1 MSSENLSS
9 PASETVEAI
18 EDPGKMFIGG
28 LSWQTSVDSL
38 RQYFMQFGEVTES
51 VVMRDPNTK
60 KARGF
65 GFIKFAD
72 AASVDKVLNHQ
83 AHELDGKKID
93 PKVAFPKRIQP
104 KMVTRTKK
112 IFVGGLSASTTLED
126 MKNYFTQY
134 GRIED
139 SMLMFDKSTNRHR
152 GFGFITFDNEDVVE
166 KVVEIHF
173 HEINGKMVECKK
185 AQPKEVMLPVQIAKN
200 RAFTRK
206 FYGGLA
212 DLYGNYSPTFSPRF
226 GYRSC
231 LYYPPGLYSYFIS
244 PSDKYFTDFAISAQL
259 AVANGRPDLAR
270 TMLNA
275 SYAGGYMSP
284 ASPSAQHGF
293 TTAAGHTAATQAVD
307 IYSAGG
313 TPELASYITAP
324 APLLTAAY
332 NGYH

>member
-83 AHELDGKKID
+83 AHELDGKK
-93 PKVAFPKRIQP
+93 
-104 KMVTRTKK
+104 MVTRTKK

-173 HEINGKMVECKK
+173 HEIN
-185 AQPKEVMLPVQIAKN
+185 
-200 RAFTRK
+200 
-206 FYGGLA
+206 
-212 DLYGNYSPTFSPRF
+212 GNYSPTFSPRF

>member
-134 GRIED
+134 GRVLALLLLIMKMWLKKL
-139 SMLMFDKSTNRHR
+139 SK
-152 GFGFITFDNEDVVE
+152 FIFMRS
-166 KVVEIHF
+166 
-173 HEINGKMVECKK
+173 MVECKK

>member
-104 KMVTRTKK
+104 KNFIVAD
-112 IFVGGLSASTTLED
+112 VVLVLGGGGGGGLRLGWRTFICISVQRLLFLCLLGPRRRGGALAWFWKLVSIASGCIVVGPEVG
-126 MKNYFTQY
+126 K
-134 GRIED
+134 
-139 SMLMFDKSTNRHR
+139 SMLGS
-152 GFGFITFDNEDVVE
+152 
-166 KVVEIHF
+166 
-173 HEINGKMVECKK
+173 
-185 AQPKEVMLPVQIAKN
+185 
-200 RAFTRK
+200 
-206 FYGGLA
+206 
-212 DLYGNYSPTFSPRF
+212 
-226 GYRSC
+226 
-231 LYYPPGLYSYFIS
+231 
-244 PSDKYFTDFAISAQL
+244 
-259 AVANGRPDLAR
+259 
-270 TMLNA
+270 
-275 SYAGGYMSP
+275 
-284 ASPSAQHGF
+284 
-293 TTAAGHTAATQAVD
+293 
-307 IYSAGG
+307 
-313 TPELASYITAP
+313 
-324 APLLTAAY
+324 
-332 NGYH
+332 